1 MHASDRDRAIEELTD
16 ATDVVT
22 EMKQIPLRLRERARC
37 VVVVPSL
44 VHAGFIVGGRH
55 GDGVASCRSRAG
67 WTAPAFVTISGAS
80 AGLQIGVE
88 SSDLVM
94 LVMSDRGME
103 RLFRTSVSIG
113 ADLSAAAGPVG
124 EAAQAD
130 TDTTLHAEILAYARS
145 RGLFAGAELGG
156 AVVKE
161 DGAAVVALYG
171 EGADAE
177 AIVAGR
183 VASPAEAAS
192 FLARLMVAFPPA
204 RIASAAP

>member
-1 MHASDRDRAIEELTD
+1 
-16 ATDVVT
+16 
-22 EMKQIPLRLRERARC
+22 
-37 VVVVPSL
+37 
-44 VHAGFIVGGRH
+44 
-55 GDGVASCRSRAG
+55 
-67 WTAPAFVTISGAS
+67 
-80 AGLQIGVE
+80 
-88 SSDLVM
+88 M